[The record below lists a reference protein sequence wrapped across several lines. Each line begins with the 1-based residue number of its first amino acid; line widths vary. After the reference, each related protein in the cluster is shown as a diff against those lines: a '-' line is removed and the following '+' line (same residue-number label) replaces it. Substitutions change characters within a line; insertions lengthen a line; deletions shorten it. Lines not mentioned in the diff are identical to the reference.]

1 MSSLISLTVRRW
13 NAVMKML
20 DRLEVRHGND
30 IKQIELLSGDLT
42 NTPPEHAVDVLIVS
56 AFPNDYVP
64 TSGSLVGALSRKGLS
79 VATLAKN
86 KQQDL
91 TQNFSCWL
99 SYPVELD
106 GDGLRF
112 RRILCF
118 EPLRRGRPAEVV
130 DDIFRALAPF
140 AFAEPHI
147 RSVAIPIVA
156 AGDQRQSETEMVRAL
171 LTAAHRWLQE
181 GFPLRTIKLVI
192 YERNPTEAIRD
203 LFRREVARLG
213 MPTLATAALQEEPL
227 RYSPAVAKVPL
238 YDVFISYSRA
248 DETPAKHF
256 HDQLLN
262 AGLRVFMD
270 RSAIQT
276 GASWLQSIF
285 DALVA
290 CRLTAVLYSPDF
302 LKSKPCQD
310 EFNISWIKRY
320 DTDRDALFPLL
331 LRDAEIPPHMRMLNY
346 VDCRTND
353 EQKIAVAAE
362 RLAAIIAS
370 PKGKES

>member
-1 MSSLISLTVRRW
+1 
-13 NAVMKML
+13 MKVL
-20 DRLEVRHGND
+20 DRLEVHCGND

-42 NTPPEHAVDVLIVS
+42 NIPPEHAVDVLIVS

-64 TSGSLVGALSRKGLS
+64 TSGSLIGALSRKGLS
-79 VATLAKN
+79 VAALARN
-86 KQQDL
+86 RQQDL

-99 SYPVELD
+99 SHPVRLD

-118 EPLRRGRPAEVV
+118 EPLRKGRPSEVV

-140 AFAEPHI
+140 AFEEPHV
-147 RSVAIPIVA
+147 RSVAMPIVA
-156 AGDQRQSETEMVRAL
+156 AGDQGNSETEMVRAL
-171 LTAAHRWLQE
+171 LSAAHRWLQE

-192 YERNPTEAIRD
+192 YERNPTEAIRG
-203 LFRREVARLG
+203 LFRHEAGRLEISTS
-213 MPTLATAALQEEPL
+213 MTTALQEEPL
-227 RYSPAVAKVPL
+227 RYSETVAKAPL

-248 DETPAKHF
+248 DETPAQHF

-285 DALVA
+285 DALAA

-320 DTDRDALFPLL
+320 DSGRDALFPLL

-346 VDCRTND
+346 VDCRIND
-353 EQKIAVAAE
+353 NHKIAIAAE
-362 RLAAIIAS
+362 RLAAILA
-370 PKGKES
+370 PQKGKES

>member
-1 MSSLISLTVRRW
+1 
-13 NAVMKML
+13 MKML

-30 IKQIELLSGDLT
+30 IKRIELLSGDLT
-42 NTPPEHAVDVLIVS
+42 NIPPEHAVDVLIVS
-56 AFPNDYVP
+56 AFPDDYVP

-79 VATLAKN
+79 VAALAKN

-99 SYPVELD
+99 SHPVELD

-118 EPLRRGRPAEVV
+118 EPLRKGRPAEVV

-140 AFAEPHI
+140 AFAEPHV

-156 AGDQRQSETEMVRAL
+156 AGDQPQSETEMVRAL

-192 YERNPTEAIRD
+192 YERNPTEAVRD
-203 LFRREVARLG
+203 LFRREAARLG
-213 MPTLATAALQEEPL
+213 MPPSMTAALQEEPL
-227 RYSPAVAKVPL
+227 HYSSVVAKAPH

-248 DETPAKHF
+248 DEIPAQHF
-256 HDQLLN
+256 YDHLLN

-285 DALVA
+285 DALAA

-320 DTDRDALFPLL
+320 DTDRDVLFPLL
-331 LRDAEIPPHMRMLNY
+331 LRDVEIPPHMRMLSY
-346 VDCRTND
+346 ADCRTND
-353 EQKIAVAAE
+353 EHKIAVAAK
-362 RLAAIIAS
+362 RLAAMVT
-370 PKGKES
+370 PLKGRDL